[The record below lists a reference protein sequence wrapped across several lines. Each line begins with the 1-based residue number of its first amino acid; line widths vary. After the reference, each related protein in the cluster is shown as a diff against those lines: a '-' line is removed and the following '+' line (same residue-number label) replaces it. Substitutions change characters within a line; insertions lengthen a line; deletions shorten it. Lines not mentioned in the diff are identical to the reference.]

1 MTTTP
6 SPNER
11 SQFPPWVVLSITCG
25 FVALLLWQARDAARS
40 SGPLHPAFHVMHFKF
55 GEFWLDCGEPEQA
68 SAAFER
74 ALRNN
79 PQALGAHV
87 ALAVIAQGQN
97 RRDDAM
103 AHLRQALAISPEH
116 AEANA
121 SLGVLLLGEGKVRE
135 ACDQFTAA
143 LATDARH
150 HAAMANLAWIKA
162 TSTEQDLRDG
172 ELALELATRASN
184 ALDDRDPKQLII
196 VAAAK
201 AETGDFG
208 GAIGVAER
216 ALKLAEDFNAA
227 DMVSAVQFHLEKYR
241 AGQPLRFSMY

>member
-1 MTTTP
+1 MIKSTA
-6 SPNER
+6 SER
-11 SQFPPWVVLSITCG
+11 RLFPGWTILVLAVGIA
-25 FVALLLWQARDAARS
+25 ALVFWQARDAARV
-40 SGPLHPAFHVMHFKF
+40 SGPLHPSFQVLHFKV
-55 GEFWLDCGEPEQA
+55 GQFWLDTGEPDQA
-68 SAAFER
+68 RAAFER
-74 ALRNN
+74 VLRND
-79 PQALGAHV
+79 PQAHGAHV

-121 SLGVLLLGEGKVRE
+121 SLGVLLLGEGQVRE
-135 ACDQFTAA
+135 ACDHFTAA

-227 DMVSAVQFHLEKYR
+227 DMVAAVQFHLEKYR
-241 AGQPLRFSMY
+241 AGQPLRFSTY